1 MDCQEEWTSSTPQV
15 ERTDA
20 WNWQPHNGGVSSQQN
35 RGLFWWCPLE
45 LLDTVLLPDACGNS
59 KKNKNVNLRWVVQSP
74 VTPLH
79 FNLRLSL
86 LICTMGMILST
97 SIRSSG
103 GKAGSRGSPACVTDV
118 LTHKVSDSLLPSTL
132 TDLRLMRKRIISQQI
147 LIKPGE

>member
-1 MDCQEEWTSSTPQV
+1 M
-15 ERTDA
+15 
-20 WNWQPHNGGVSSQQN
+20 
-35 RGLFWWCPLE
+35 E

-59 KKNKNVNLRWVVQSP
+59 RKNKNVNLRWVVQSP

-103 GKAGSRGSPACVTDV
+103 GKQEAGGAQHV
-118 LTHKVSDSLLPSTL
+118 LQ
-132 TDLRLMRKRIISQQI
+132 MC
-147 LIKPGE
+147 